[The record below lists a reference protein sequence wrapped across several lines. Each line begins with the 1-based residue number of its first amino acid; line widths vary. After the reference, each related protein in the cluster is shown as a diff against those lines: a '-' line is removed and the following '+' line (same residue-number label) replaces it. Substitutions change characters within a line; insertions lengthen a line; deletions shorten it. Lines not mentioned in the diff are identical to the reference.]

1 MSKKGLSMRGFF
13 YGSLVMDDQNLYEK
27 LTNQPHSA
35 IY

>member
-1 MSKKGLSMRGFF
+1 MSKKGLSMRLF
-13 YGSLVMDDQNLYEK
+13 YGFLVMDDQNLYEK

>member
-1 MSKKGLSMRGFF
+1 MSKKGLSMRLF

>member
-1 MSKKGLSMRGFF
+1 MSKKGLSNERLF
-13 YGSLVMDDQNLYEK
+13 YGSLVLDDQNLYEK

>member
-1 MSKKGLSMRGFF
+1 MSKKSLSMRLF